1 MKNRV
6 ARLVVIASA
15 SVSIIRFEEVG
26 ESHRPNKIF
35 FSLESSF
42 SPPLCI
48 DTNVCSLAIL
58 IPVYVCKFLMR
69 SPEGEVEH
77 QCRNSV
83 IDTAVEKLDSRK
95 KKNKGKNPVGSK
107 LAHLLETDNTVDSK
121 LRNWYLH
128 KYVRC
133 YERWNQF
140 CIDKQMVLWDCI
152 FLSTCIEINMC

>member
-15 SVSIIRFEEVG
+15 SVSIIHLRRWG
-26 ESHRPNKIF
+26 SLTGPTIF
-35 FSLESSF
+35 FISLESSF
-42 SPPLCI
+42 SLPLCI
-48 DTNVCSLAIL
+48 DTYVRSLAIL

-69 SPEGEVEH
+69 SHEGEVEH

-83 IDTAVEKLDSRK
+83 IDTMVKKLDSRYK
-95 KKNKGKNPVGSK
+95 KKGKNPVEPK
-107 LAHLLETDNTVDSK
+107 LAHLLEMDNTVDSK

-133 YERWNQF
+133 YKQQNQF
-140 CIDKQMVLWDCI
+140 CIDKQMV
-152 FLSTCIEINMC
+152 FLSASF